1 MKRHKQGTRVS
12 DWCFLTDVVVY
23 IMSGE
28 AESYCIGAV
37 NLMLQLM
44 RSGGY
49 STDTVYNKVQ
59 KSLRRGCPS
68 SSSSRDTYRQTRRG
82 PILEDNTVVVIVLE
96 VVRVTKQYY

>member
-1 MKRHKQGTRVS
+1 MKRDKQGTRVS

-49 STDTVYNKVQ
+49 STDTVYNKVHK
-59 KSLRRGCPS
+59 KSQERMP
-68 SSSSRDTYRQTRRG
+68 
-82 PILEDNTVVVIVLE
+82 
-96 VVRVTKQYY
+96 